1 LQPERLHR
9 RTGSEQDEGEGDDE
23 GDDCDDVDP
32 GSDAKGTR
40 YAAVV
45 EAAVEEE
52 DGGFYE
58 AAGEDV
64 EEVDCEGDFALRD
77 VEGGGYVPNVAV
89 DGEVFGGYS
98 LEISMMD

>member
-9 RTGSEQDEGEGDDE
+9 RTGSEQDEREGDDE
-23 GDDCDDVDP
+23 NDDGDNVDP
-32 GSDAKGTR
+32 GSEAKGAR

-64 EEVDCEGDFALRD
+64 KEVNCESNFAFRD
-77 VEGGGYVPNVAV
+77 IEGGGYVPNVAV
-89 DGEVFGGYS
+89 DKEVVCG
-98 LEISMMD
+98 